1 MTKKKEEKKE
11 KRKKRVLYS
20 IDDLV
25 LSKKFLY
32 FFLLSALFF
41 LLFFFFDRGSNCQP
55 ITNLIRSKQRKKERK
70 IKGWRREGKILTLL
84 FVASIIN

>member
-41 LLFFFFDRGSNCQP
+41 LLFFFDRGSNCQP